1 MEGSSIIPDSVM
13 ESVKKT
19 LGDVEELRPHLL
31 QFLSLADADVLAE
44 MPPLERAH
52 SLLMLSKATTLL
64 FALRLRC
71 TGVNPFNHPVKTEFD
86 RLKLYEEKL
95 EKLVDLSKAPL
106 RPSTTLNHQAAT
118 RFIEHSLPDL
128 TPDQRQSMRAIS
140 KGDGPTMKYLERNA
154 PKKRKYQSPN
164 KQSVQSAAKEFLEKA
179 AREILGDN
187 EGGMKGPIQIS
198 SDEEDM
204 VLFHNLSDLLLRNQG
219 LAPMEQR
226 SKRLRKNHLDLG
238 CENRYRVAVNYTLF
252 LPSVNDNLYFF
263 ASSILFLSLSL
274 TPSMASTSAL
284 SSRLSN
290 FHRLTDSQE
299 HLSFREVVNSHPA
312 CPSIV
317 SWPGVKTRR
326 APRSSRVYGL
336 FGGGKKDN
344 AEKGDD
350 AASKAGIFGNMQNLY
365 ETVKKAQNVVQVE
378 AVRVQKEL
386 AAAEFDGYCEGEII
400 KVTLSG
406 NQQPVRTEITEAA
419 MELGAEKVSELVTE
433 AYKDAHQKS
442 VMAMKERMSNLA
454 QSLGMPPGLGEL
466 K

>member
-44 MPPLERAH
+44 MPPLDRAH

-128 TPDQRQSMRAIS
+128 TSDQRQSMRAIS

-187 EGGMKGPIQIS
+187 EGGLKGPIQIS
-198 SDEEDM
+198 SSDEED
-204 VLFHNLSDLLLRNQG
+204 V
-219 LAPMEQR
+219 
-226 SKRLRKNHLDLG
+226 
-238 CENRYRVAVNYTLF
+238 
-252 LPSVNDNLYFF
+252 
-263 ASSILFLSLSL
+263 
-274 TPSMASTSAL
+274 SMS
-284 SSRLSN
+284 
-290 FHRLTDSQE
+290 
-299 HLSFREVVNSHPA
+299 
-312 CPSIV
+312 
-317 SWPGVKTRR
+317 
-326 APRSSRVYGL
+326 
-336 FGGGKKDN
+336 
-344 AEKGDD
+344 
-350 AASKAGIFGNMQNLY
+350 
-365 ETVKKAQNVVQVE
+365 
-378 AVRVQKEL
+378 
-386 AAAEFDGYCEGEII
+386 
-400 KVTLSG
+400 
-406 NQQPVRTEITEAA
+406 
-419 MELGAEKVSELVTE
+419 
-433 AYKDAHQKS
+433 
-442 VMAMKERMSNLA
+442 
-454 QSLGMPPGLGEL
+454 
-466 K
+466 